1 MRIKQKI
8 KTLTQ
13 AQMELFFIFSE
24 NMPQFFIH
32 LKPGF
37 KAGDEKQEFV
47 LKKGISGAS
56 LFNEQNTMNMIKHRP
71 GLKFI
76 QAKNAM
82 HLL

>member
-8 KTLTQ
+8 KTLTP
-13 AQMELFFIFSE
+13 AQKELFFIFSE
-24 NMPQFFIH
+24 KMPQFFIH

-37 KAGDEKQEFV
+37 KANDEKQEFV
-47 LKKGISGAS
+47 LKKGASGAS
-56 LFNEQNTMNMIKHRP
+56 LFNEQNATTMIKHRP

-76 QAKNAM
+76 QAKNAV